1 MELNEKFQ
9 NEMKQ
14 LHGQIVQLQSS
25 NRKLKS
31 QLLNSVISS
40 NE

>member
-9 NEMKQ
+9 NEMKR
-14 LHGQIVQLQSS
+14 LHEQIVQLESS
-25 NRKLKS
+25 NQKLKS
-31 QLLNSVISS
+31 QLLNVMS